1 MGGLPMNIVLLTL
14 AAYLLGSIPTS
25 YLVGRA
31 HGVDLREHGSGNLG
45 GTNVYRVLGL
55 RAGLPVVLID
65 VSKGFLP
72 AYFFPGWD
80 GSPMG
85 QLALV
90 YGLAAI
96 AGHVWSIFMRFQ
108 GGKGVATGGGVLIA
122 LAPTSAQVGLLVWA
136 GLVLITGYVSV
147 ASIAAATTVPVVA
160 WLTDERVS
168 TVLFCAAIALFVW
181 WTHRQNLRRLMRG
194 EENRFGTNRRRR
206 GSAEEGS

>member
-1 MGGLPMNIVLLTL
+1 MSVAFLTL

-25 YLVGRA
+25 YLVGRV

-45 GTNVYRVLGL
+45 GTNAYRVLGL
-55 RAGLPVVLID
+55 RAGLPVVLVD
-65 VSKGFLP
+65 VSKGFVP

-80 GSPMG
+80 GSPIG

-96 AGHVWSIFMRFQ
+96 AGHVWSIFMRFR
-108 GGKGVATGGGVLIA
+108 GGKGVATGAGVLVA
-122 LAPTSAQVGLLVWA
+122 LAPTSALVGLLVWV
-136 GLVLITGYVSV
+136 GLVSITRYVSV
-147 ASIAAATTVPVVA
+147 ASIAAATVVPVAA
-160 WLTDERVS
+160 WMTDERAS

-194 EENRFGTNRRRR
+194 EENRFGTDRSRP
-206 GSAEEGS
+206 GSAGEGS